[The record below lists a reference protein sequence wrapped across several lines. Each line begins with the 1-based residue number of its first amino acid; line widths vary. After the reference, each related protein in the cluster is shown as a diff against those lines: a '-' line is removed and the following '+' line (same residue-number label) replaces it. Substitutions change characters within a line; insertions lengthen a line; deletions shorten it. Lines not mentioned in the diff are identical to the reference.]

1 MKRHRF
7 YCRPINQPL
16 TVLTGGEAHHATAVL
31 RHKRGDLVELFD
43 GAGTIATAVIQAIE
57 NRQVTLQIEE
67 IVQNP
72 RPKKPEVILACSLAQ
87 GERFDWLISKCTEL
101 GVDRICPVRFERTV
115 KLARG
120 EKVTERY
127 VKLALAAA
135 KQCERLFL
143 PRIYAPGSLIQTL
156 EILAEESAGT
166 SIFYGSPNP
175 QAQSLLQPVAVSQ
188 DMIVF
193 IGPEGGLTL
202 EEEDLLRKQGGREV
216 RVTDTVLRIETAAVA
231 AVAILCAR
239 RDALH

>member
-16 TVLTGGEAHHATAVL
+16 TVLTGGEAHHAAAVL

-43 GAGTIATAVIQAIE
+43 GAGSIATAVIQAIE

-72 RPKKPEVILACSLAQ
+72 RPEKPEVVLACSLAQ
-87 GERFDWLISKCTEL
+87 GERFDWLITKCTEL

-120 EKVTERY
+120 EKVTERF

-143 PRIYAPGSLIQTL
+143 PRIDPPGALRQIL
-156 EILAEESAGT
+156 ENFAQESSGT

-175 QAQSLLQPVAVSQ
+175 KARSLLQQIKFSRA
-188 DMIVF
+188 MIVF
-193 IGPEGGLTL
+193 IGPEGGLTP
-202 EEEDLLRKQGGREV
+202 EEEGLLTEYGGQEV
-216 RVTDTVLRIETAAVA
+216 RFTDTVLRIETAAVA
-231 AVAILCAR
+231 AVAILCTR
-239 RDALH
+239 RDAL